1 MGVDS
6 FFHPKIGGGW
16 LFYALSAY
24 SKGLPSCPPSSSPV
38 VNFQPIG
45 ANFRQKVA
53 KVNNFLVRFG
63 VFSGKLETKK
73 GKSEIYFGFGA
84 FVVLLSSSFVV
95 AVVVSTECR
104 WSAPAPSLWV
114 CSVPLPCLLPAFP
127 LCLWCIA
134 LEYGS
139 ISHFKG
145 VFGGFWGADVCL
157 YRLRSSRG
165 LWGFC
170 ARV

>member
-1 MGVDS
+1 MRVKGTCRS
-6 FFHPKIGGGW
+6 ANRGGW

-53 KVNNFLVRFG
+53 KVNFSLVCFG
-63 VFSGKLETKK
+63 VFSGKSETKN
-73 GKSEIYFGFGA
+73 GKSEIYFGFEDCRA
-84 FVVLLSSSFVV
+84 SVV
-95 AVVVSTECR
+95 ALSLGGGGVHRVQVVRSC
-104 WSAPAPSLWV
+104 SLSLGV
-114 CSVPLPCLLPAFP
+114 FRPFALPFVPFL

-134 LEYGS
+134 FEYGF

-145 VFGGFWGADVCL
+145 VFSAFWGADVCL